1 MGEPSPPSLQ
11 INSGYSKERPPTQRT
26 VRKRASDSVIEPLDH
41 RPDPPLCDFI
51 DSFYVT
57 LPEYFHLVMVYDV
70 FLYILMIFH
79 IYFCLK
85 SDILSILV
93 GINIHKSS

>member
-26 VRKRASDSVIEPLDH
+26 VRKSASDSEIEPLES
-41 RPDPPLCDFI
+41 PPSSALCDFI

-57 LPEYFHLVMVYDV
+57 LLKYFHLVIDYDV
-70 FLYILMIFH
+70 FLYKLIV
-79 IYFCLK
+79 
-85 SDILSILV
+85 S
-93 GINIHKSS
+93 